1 MSHPNFPFDNFV
13 YWDKYSLDD
22 NIFSGF
28 SLIDL
33 HKIVHDIDDENSWA
47 KFLDEYQ
54 EYYKCYVLHR
64 KSDSKALAFIYIIS
78 EDLKWNTITIHGGA
92 LAGCSVLERY
102 RGYILMLES
111 LLDAGVKVRTTF
123 SNENLNASRFN
134 KSIGFVKYCEFSG
147 VTYAWINR
155 RRLVSTA
162 IYKRLHKQLDVVSNH
177 K

>member
-1 MSHPNFPFDNFV
+1 MSLPIFPFDNFV

-33 HKIVHDIDDENSWA
+33 HKIVHDIDDENSWE

-64 KSDSKALAFIYIIS
+64 KPDSKALAFIYIIN

-92 LAGCSVLERY
+92 LKGCSVLERY

>member
-64 KSDSKALAFIYIIS
+64 KSDSKALAFIYIIN

-134 KSIGFVKYCEFSG
+134 KSIGFVK
-147 VTYAWINR
+147 
-155 RRLVSTA
+155 
-162 IYKRLHKQLDVVSNH
+162 
-177 K
+177 